1 MLRNITFFT
10 PLIWGIIFAT
20 SVIQVSGDETEFNLQ
35 QVSPSVLNVSITTG
49 DIVTF
54 SEMTN
59 EGEFTRLSLPNF
71 HLSRDVGEP
80 ELPEIHSLIEIP
92 QSADPKI
99 EVVSSEYR
107 DYLLTDLEIENQIF
121 PAQPS
126 LSKSQNPEDLPFVMN
141 EEVYS
146 KDTFLQKELVSVNI
160 EGQLRAIR
168 IANLNIRPIDYNPI
182 EGILRVYTN
191 LEINI
196 NMDGANFTKTEEI
209 KEIKE
214 YTNY

>member
-1 MLRNITFFT
+1 MLRKISIFIPF
-10 PLIWGIIFAT
+10 IWGIIYAA
-20 SVIQVSGDETEFNLQ
+20 SVIEVNGSKTEFDITQ
-35 QVSPSVLNVSITTG
+35 ATPSVIHVNITTG

-54 SEMTN
+54 TEMTDD
-59 EGEFTRLSLPNF
+59 GEYTRLSLPGF

-92 QSADPKI
+92 QSADPQI
-99 EVVSSEYR
+99 EVVRSEYR

-146 KDTFLQKELVSVNI
+146 KDTFLVKSYKTTFL
-160 EGQLRAIR
+160 
-168 IANLNIRPIDYNPI
+168 
-182 EGILRVYTN
+182 
-191 LEINI
+191 
-196 NMDGANFTKTEEI
+196 FTFI
-209 KEIKE
+209 QR
-214 YTNY
+214 